1 MELPSFLLPI
11 CTILRQ
17 KDESLKKPFTE
28 VVCQFSLGLVKRN
41 VLENQTIAFL
51 VQKMSKPAELTLPTP
66 SDALTISAFSNCCV
80 ATLAEKK
87 YLSGIPNFDA
97 KLTVKF

>member
-1 MELPSFLLPI
+1 MSVFPWPCE
-11 CTILRQ
+11 
-17 KDESLKKPFTE
+17 
-28 VVCQFSLGLVKRN
+28 KRDN
-41 VLENQTIAFL
+41 FYQTIAFL